1 MCTSVNSE
9 DLLERLAFS
18 ETISEKGG
26 HQGHELVRFPT
37 GSLRLRVHRWLSSA
51 GSPSKHEALSVDS
64 RDIPPRL
71 TEKGTRSGPPANPS
85 RELHAGCVQLRSISV
100 PSRPPAHHTCHALG
114 TEFRGHRLFSDT
126 RPGPQKAKAP
136 VYCHGTPPPAKDGLT
151 PFQFSQ
157 VYSHSHRNHH
167 GLSPTP
173 VTTLL
178 QAKHSLPRPLDCP
191 LDRPATWWALP
202 VAPVRASGS
211 EQSAGGYNQEV
222 RGRHHGSLG

>member
-114 TEFRGHRLFSDT
+114 TVS
-126 RPGPQKAKAP
+126 RPQALLRHVAQATEGK
-136 VYCHGTPPPAKDGLT
+136 GT
-151 PFQFSQ
+151 S
-157 VYSHSHRNHH
+157 
-167 GLSPTP
+167 
-173 VTTLL
+173 LL
-178 QAKHSLPRPLDCP
+178 PRDSSTCQGRPHSLSVFPGLLTQPQEPSRAVTNTCDNLASSKAQSS
-191 LDRPATWWALP
+191 PAT
-202 VAPVRASGS
+202 
-211 EQSAGGYNQEV
+211 
-222 RGRHHGSLG
+222 